1 MARRIQNK
9 HQAKKATM
17 LAQIVAMIFVVAA
30 GAAGFKGLPWLAVSP
45 PDKPSIHPQQPAHP
59 KTDTKTDT
67 STQPAVD
74 AMTITENLM
83 ALGNAPVPDAKPVE
97 PSASNDDTTA
107 DNQDTQVLFIGSII
121 SRKHP
126 AAFLK
131 IDGTTKMLKPGQQY
145 GSVKLISV
153 DTDSVVI
160 TIDDGDEQT
169 LDQAPREGSAVTVVP
184 SAGSTASNTKT
195 NNTTSGKAFAP
206 NDITNRFRP
215 DMTPEERRQMLME
228 EARKSREKINRE
240 RNRLSPNRSGPGRNN
255 R

>member
-30 GAAGFKGLPWLAVSP
+30 GAAGFKGLPWLTVSP
-45 PDKPSIHPQQPAHP
+45 PEKPAIQPHQPAHP
-59 KTDTKTDT
+59 DADTTPEAD
-67 STQPAVD
+67 TQPLVD
-74 AMTITENLM
+74 ALTVTENLM
-83 ALGNAPVPDAKPVE
+83 ALGNAPVPDTKPVE
-97 PSASNDDTTA
+97 PSPSNDDTTT
-107 DNQDTQVLFIGSII
+107 DNQDTQVLFVGSII

-145 GSVKLISV
+145 GRVKLVSV
-153 DTDSVVI
+153 DADSVVV

-169 LDQAPREGSAVTVVP
+169 LDKAPRQGSPVTVVTDAAP
-184 SAGSTASNTKT
+184 SASNPNA
-195 NNTTSGKAFAP
+195 NNTTSGKTFTP
-206 NDITNRFRP
+206 NDVTKRFRP

-240 RNRLSPNRSGPGRNN
+240 RNRLSPNRSGSGRNN